1 MSIQTDTEGRLY
13 LPAEL
18 REEYGE
24 KFHIVRYD
32 DRLEL
37 IPIADDPLAAVREA
51 VGDAFEG
58 KSAAELKEEAL
69 AAAQQEAR
77 NDLKQPDQETGNS
90 GE

>member
-24 KFHIVRYD
+24 KFHVVRYE

-37 IPIADDPLAAVREA
+37 VPIADDPLAAVREA
-51 VGDAFEG
+51 VGDAFDG
-58 KSAAELKEEAL
+58 KSVGELKAEAV
-69 AAAQQEAR
+69 ATAQREAR
-77 NDLKQPDQETGNS
+77 NDLEQPDQDTAS
-90 GE
+90 GEE

>member
-24 KFHIVRYD
+24 NFHVVRYD

-58 KSAAELKEEAL
+58 RSVAELKEEAL
-69 AAAQQEAR
+69 ATAQREAR
-77 NDLKQPDQETGNS
+77 NDLKKSDRETGNG

>member
-24 KFHIVRYD
+24 KFHVVRYD

-69 AAAQQEAR
+69 ATAQQEAR
-77 NDLKQPDQETGNS
+77 NDLTRSDGETAS
-90 GE
+90 GEK